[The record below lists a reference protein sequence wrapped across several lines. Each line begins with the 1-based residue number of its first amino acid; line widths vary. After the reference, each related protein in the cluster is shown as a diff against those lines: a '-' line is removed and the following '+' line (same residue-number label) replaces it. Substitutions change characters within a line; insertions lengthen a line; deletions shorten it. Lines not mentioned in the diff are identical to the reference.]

1 MQMIIANTLAD
12 GFVVFLTETAGWTSD
27 IALGAVAMSAEQEAE
42 LLAAAKQAEK
52 DNQVI
57 DPYLI
62 PIRVESGVRQPTE
75 YREYIRAT
83 GPTVPIPGQ
92 SIGQS

>member
-12 GFVVFLTETAGWTSD
+12 GFVVFLTEAHGWTND
-27 IALGAVAMSAEQEAE
+27 IAEGAVAETDEQAEI
-42 LLAAAKQAEK
+42 LLAAAKQAEQT
-52 DNQVI
+52 DIVI

-62 PIRVESGVRQPTE
+62 PIEVEDGLRKPTE

-83 GPTVPIPGQ
+83 GPSVPIP
-92 SIGQS
+92 S

>member
-12 GFVVFLTETAGWTSD
+12 GHVVFLTNEDLWSPA
-27 IALGAVAMSAEQEAE
+27 IADGAVATDAVEADA
-42 LLAAAKQAEK
+42 LLARAKQAEAANK
-52 DNQVI
+52 VI

-62 PIRVESGVRQPTE
+62 PIEIRNDQRTPTE

-83 GPTVPIPGQ
+83 GPTVAIP
-92 SIGQS
+92 S

>member
-12 GFVVFLTETAGWTSD
+12 GFVVFLTKEDNWSHD
-27 IALGAVAMSAEQEAE
+27 IAAGAVAEDSVEAAALLARAKKAEAE
-42 LLAAAKQAEK
+42 NL
-52 DNQVI
+52 VI

-62 PIRVESGVRQPTE
+62 PIEISNGQRIPTE

-83 GPTVPIPGQ
+83 GPTVAIP
-92 SIGQS
+92 S